1 MLRSYLKISLIKDV
15 PYPPPLSSTIKKNL
29 EEKSI
34 QRDRF
39 LVLNFSDKF
48 SSSLEQLG
56 QWVQEGKLKTREN
69 IVSGIE
75 NAGKAFV
82 DMMNGGNI
90 GKQLVQVDGSY

>member
-1 MLRSYLKISLIKDV
+1 M
-15 PYPPPLSSTIKKNL
+15 KKNV

-39 LVLNFSDKF
+39 LVLNYSDKF
-48 SSSLEQLG
+48 SSSLDQLS

-75 NAGKAFV
+75 NTGKAFV

-90 GKQLVQVDGSY
+90 GKQLVQVDGSYQDFSNVLVAPE

>member
-1 MLRSYLKISLIKDV
+1 M
-15 PYPPPLSSTIKKNL
+15 KKNL
-29 EEKSI
+29 KEKSI

-39 LVLNFSDKF
+39 LVLNYSDQF
-48 SSSLEQLG
+48 SSSLEQLS

-69 IVSGIE
+69 VVSGIK

-90 GKQLVQVDGSY
+90 GKQLVQVDGSYQDFSNVLVAPE

>member
-1 MLRSYLKISLIKDV
+1 M
-15 PYPPPLSSTIKKNL
+15 KKNL
-29 EEKSI
+29 KEKSI

-39 LVLNFSDKF
+39 LVLNYSDKF
-48 SSSLEQLG
+48 SSSLEQLS

-75 NAGKAFV
+75 NSGKAFV

-90 GKQLVQVDGSY
+90 GKQLVQVDG

>member
-1 MLRSYLKISLIKDV
+1 M
-15 PYPPPLSSTIKKNL
+15 KKNV

-39 LVLNFSDKF
+39 LVLNYSDKF
-48 SSSLEQLG
+48 SSSLEQLS

-90 GKQLVQVDGSY
+90 GKQLVQVDGSYQDFSNVLVAPE

>member
-1 MLRSYLKISLIKDV
+1 M
-15 PYPPPLSSTIKKNL
+15 KKNV

-39 LVLNFSDKF
+39 LVLNYSDQF
-48 SSSLEQLG
+48 SSSLEQLS

-90 GKQLVQVDGSY
+90 GKQLVQVDGSYHDFSNVGSN

>member
-1 MLRSYLKISLIKDV
+1 M
-15 PYPPPLSSTIKKNL
+15 KKNV

-39 LVLNFSDKF
+39 LVLNYSDKF
-48 SSSLEQLG
+48 PSSLEQLS

-69 IVSGIE
+69 IVKGIE

-90 GKQLVQVDGSY
+90 GKQLVQVAPEL

>member
-1 MLRSYLKISLIKDV
+1 M
-15 PYPPPLSSTIKKNL
+15 KKNV

-39 LVLNFSDKF
+39 LVLNYSHKF
-48 SSSLEQLG
+48 LSSLEQLS

-90 GKQLVQVDGSY
+90 GKQLVQVAPEL

>member
-1 MLRSYLKISLIKDV
+1 MLRLYLKISLIKDV

-39 LVLNFSDKF
+39 LVLNYSDKF
-48 SSSLEQLG
+48 SSSLEQLA
-56 QWVQEGKLKTREN
+56 QWVQEGKLKTRET

-75 NAGKAFV
+75 NTGKAFV

-90 GKQLVQVDGSY
+90 GKQLVQVDG

>member
-1 MLRSYLKISLIKDV
+1 M
-15 PYPPPLSSTIKKNL
+15 KKNV

-39 LVLNFSDKF
+39 LVLNYSHKF
-48 SSSLEQLG
+48 LSSLDQLS

-69 IVSGIE
+69 IVHGIE

-90 GKQLVQVDGSY
+90 GKQLVQVAPEL

>member
-1 MLRSYLKISLIKDV
+1 M
-15 PYPPPLSSTIKKNL
+15 KKNI

-39 LVLNFSDKF
+39 LVLNYSDKF
-48 SSSLEQLG
+48 SSSLEQLS

-69 IVSGIE
+69 IVNGIE

-90 GKQLVQVDGSY
+90 GKQLVQVDGSYQDFSNVLVASE

>member
-1 MLRSYLKISLIKDV
+1 M
-15 PYPPPLSSTIKKNL
+15 KKNV

-39 LVLNFSDKF
+39 LVLNYSDKF
-48 SSSLEQLG
+48 LSSLDQLS

-90 GKQLVQVDGSY
+90 GKQLVQVDD

>member
-1 MLRSYLKISLIKDV
+1 M
-15 PYPPPLSSTIKKNL
+15 KKNL

-34 QRDRF
+34 KRDRF
-39 LVLNFSDKF
+39 LVLNHSDQF

-90 GKQLVQVDGSY
+90 GKQLVQVAPTPLDCD